1 MEESNF
7 DRLLYRYLHNQL
19 SEKEKLKFEAWLNV
33 LEKEDD
39 GNLEL
44 SDADEERLFQRITS
58 EKNTVQDVVAL
69 YPEQPGRRRPHSRQW
84 LQVAAGISVLMIF
97 SFLTW
102 KLISDDTSVHYIAS
116 TGTKKTIL
124 SDGTI
129 VWIKPG
135 SEFTFD
141 EKGTQRHASLK
152 GEALFEV
159 ARMPDRPFAITCGT
173 ITATVLGTSFNL
185 KATDN
190 QVELDVLTGKVKL
203 TSRQD
208 SSGIDV
214 LPNEKVVYND
224 RGAIQRLPLKKEER
238 TALISKTDYDMLF
251 DNTPMETVLERVAG
265 KFDVR
270 IHVSEKRLHQ
280 CRVTADL
287 TDTSLENTLTIL
299 SDLLNMT
306 YRIENSTVKISG
318 AGCD

>member
-7 DRLLYRYLHNQL
+7 DRLLHRYLHNQL

-39 GNLEL
+39 GYLEL
-44 SDADEERLFQRITS
+44 SDADEEKLFQRITS
-58 EKNTVQDVVAL
+58 EKDTVQDVIAF
-69 YPEQPGRRRPHSRQW
+69 YPEQHGRQRPRSRPW

-102 KLISDDTSVHYIAS
+102 KFVSDDTVVHYRAS
-116 TGTKKTIL
+116 AQTQKTIL

-135 SEFTFD
+135 SEFSFD
-141 EKGTQRHASLK
+141 DQGTRRHASLK

-185 KATDN
+185 KATGN

-224 RGAIQRLPLKKEER
+224 SGAMQRLPLKKEER
-238 TALISKTDYDMLF
+238 IALISKTEYDMLF

-265 KFDVR
+265 KFEVR
-270 IHVSEKRLHQ
+270 MHVSDERLYH

-306 YRIENSTVKISG
+306 YRIDDNTVEISG